1 MCSLKPLFRCF
12 FCGLPFG
19 RLHWLGHWWLTASP
33 APQSDG
39 QRWSLVQGEWK
50 VQLCHQLGFLGSSK
64 AVEIDQRPDEKFR
77 RGFTEAPLQQKGAR
91 ISGRLPSVGWGWG
104 RVRGPCGVICA
115 PPGRCCLQ
123 GSCSGHCFAV
133 GFRPFCILLFILRP
147 NCRRCLSQVGPN
159 SSPSQKCV
167 LAFPVKPT
175 GHPSPQVCP

>member
-1 MCSLKPLFRCF
+1 MKTKNIHLNFYHKYIWYIIFPTCSLKPLFRCF
-12 FCGLPFG
+12 FCGLPLG

-123 GSCSGHCFAV
+123 GSCLGHCFAV
-133 GFRPFCILLFILRP
+133 GFRPFVSCCSYF
-147 NCRRCLSQVGPN
+147 GPT
-159 SSPSQKCV
+159 
-167 LAFPVKPT
+167 A
-175 GHPSPQVCP
+175 GDVCPK